1 MDRNNIERL
10 RVEGF
15 TVARRGYDQREVD
28 KFLTALTEWLDTD
41 AAKDLGGMAVMR
53 KLELA
58 GKSTAQIL
66 LTTEKE
72 SEQMRL
78 QTEEDCAELRS
89 RAEAAADDSRRVAE
103 EYAKKVRD
111 RADEYA
117 RGTGETASAK
127 AKRTIE
133 EGERRRA
140 QIDTVI
146 GDLDARRNDTLK
158 DLERLHGELATTIDK
173 HSSGGRAKRRNGGKA
188 DSSKADSGKADK
200 PARVEKEQE
209 QEPDAVGKT

>member
-1 MDRNNIERL
+1 MDRTVIERL

-28 KFLTALTEWLDTD
+28 KFLTALTEWLETD

-89 RAEAAADDSRRVAE
+89 RAEAAALEARKAAD

-146 GDLDARRNDTLK
+146 GTLDSRRNDTLQ
-158 DLERLHGELATTIDK
+158 DLERLQGELVATIEK
-173 HSSGGRAKRRNGGKA
+173 HREGPRSKRRNGGKA
-188 DSSKADSGKADK
+188 EK
-200 PARVEKEQE
+200 PARAEKQ
-209 QEPDAVGKT
+209 PDAVGKT

>member
-1 MDRNNIERL
+1 MDQNDIERL
-10 RVEGF
+10 RVQGF

-28 KFLTALTEWLDTD
+28 KFLDALTEWLDTD
-41 AAKDLGGMAVMR
+41 AAKDLGGTAVMR

-78 QTEEDCAELRS
+78 QTEEECAKLRS
-89 RAEAAADDSRRVAE
+89 KGEAASLETRRAAE

-117 RGTGETASAK
+117 RSTGEAAGAK

-133 EGERRRA
+133 EGESRRA
-140 QIDTVI
+140 QVETVI
-146 GDLDARRNDTLK
+146 GDLDVRRANTLK
-158 DLERLHGELATTIDK
+158 DLERLHGELGSTIEK
-173 HSSGGRAKRRNGGKA
+173 YGSGARPSRRNGGKEKQ
-188 DSSKADSGKADK
+188 KAKSA
-200 PARVEKEQE
+200 PA
-209 QEPDAVGKT
+209 QEPDAVTNA

>member
-1 MDRNNIERL
+1 MDRTVIERL

-28 KFLTALTEWLDTD
+28 KFLTALTEWLETD

-89 RAEAAADDSRRVAE
+89 RAEAAALEARKAAD

-140 QIDTVI
+140 QIDTVV
-146 GDLDARRNDTLK
+146 GTLDSRRNDTLQ
-158 DLERLHGELATTIDK
+158 DLERLQGELAATIEK
-173 HSSGGRAKRRNGGKA
+173 HREDARPKRRNGGKA
-188 DSSKADSGKADK
+188 EK
-200 PARVEKEQE
+200 PARAEKQ
-209 QEPDAVGKT
+209 PDAVGKT

>member
-1 MDRNNIERL
+1 
-10 RVEGF
+10 
-15 TVARRGYDQREVD
+15 
-28 KFLTALTEWLDTD
+28 
-41 AAKDLGGMAVMR
+41 MAVMR

-89 RAEAAADDSRRVAE
+89 RAEAAALEARKAAD

-146 GDLDARRNDTLK
+146 GTLDSRRNDTLQ
-158 DLERLHGELATTIDK
+158 DLERLQGELIATIEK
-173 HSSGGRAKRRNGGKA
+173 HREGPRSKRRNGGKA
-188 DSSKADSGKADK
+188 EK
-200 PARVEKEQE
+200 PARTEKQ
-209 QEPDAVGKT
+209 PDAVGKT

>member
-1 MDRNNIERL
+1 MDQQEIERV
-10 RVEGF
+10 RVQGF
-15 TVARRGYDQREVD
+15 TIGRRGYEQREVD

-41 AAKDLGGMAVMR
+41 AAKDLGGAAVVR

-78 QTEEDCAELRS
+78 QTEEECAELRS
-89 RAEAAADDSRRVAE
+89 RADAAADESKRVAD

-127 AKRTIE
+127 AKRIIE
-133 EGERRRA
+133 EAERRRA
-140 QIDTVI
+140 QVETVVSE
-146 GDLDARRNDTLK
+146 LDVRRTATLQ
-158 DLERLHGELATTIDK
+158 DIERLHGELGSTIQK
-173 HSSGGRAKRRNGGKA
+173 HKALPTAPRRNGVKEGKRE
-188 DSSKADSGKADK
+188 KA
-200 PARVEKEQE
+200 PAKQ
-209 QEPDAVGKT
+209 PDPVGKP

>member
-1 MDRNNIERL
+1 MDRTVIERL

-28 KFLTALTEWLDTD
+28 KFLTALTEWLETD

-89 RAEAAADDSRRVAE
+89 RAEAAALEARKAAD

-140 QIDTVI
+140 QIDTVV
-146 GDLDARRNDTLK
+146 GTLDSRRNDTLQ
-158 DLERLHGELATTIDK
+158 DLERLQGELVATIEK
-173 HSSGGRAKRRNGGKA
+173 HREDARSKRRNGGKA
-188 DSSKADSGKADK
+188 EKAEK
-200 PARVEKEQE
+200 PARAEKQ
-209 QEPDAVGKT
+209 PDAVGKT